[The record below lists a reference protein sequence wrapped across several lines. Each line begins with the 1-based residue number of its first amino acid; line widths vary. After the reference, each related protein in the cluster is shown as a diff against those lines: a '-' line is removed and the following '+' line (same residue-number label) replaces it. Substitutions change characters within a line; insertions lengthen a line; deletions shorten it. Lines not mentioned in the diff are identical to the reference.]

1 MATTLNFTK
10 EGDVYI
16 AEQTVNAPY
25 ALHIERSEPS
35 SFSIKQRSTDSGQYA
50 SCWNVPDRVSMSATV
65 IDWSFDHTIYPM
77 HVRFESGSEVTSAEI
92 TEAQS

>member
-35 SFSIKQRSTDSGQYA
+35 SFSIKQRSTDSGEYA
-50 SCWNVPDRVSMSATV
+50 SCWELSDRVKKGATV

-77 HVRFESGSEVTSAEI
+77 HVRFESGSEVTTATL
-92 TEAQS
+92 TEAEQ

>member
-35 SFSIKQRSTDSGQYA
+35 SFSIKQRSTDSGEYA
-50 SCWNVPDRVSMSATV
+50 SCWVVPDRIDGATV

-77 HVRFESGSEVTSAEI
+77 HVRFESGSEVTSATL
-92 TEAQS
+92 TEAEQ

>member
-35 SFSIKQRSTDSGQYA
+35 SF
-50 SCWNVPDRVSMSATV
+50 
-65 IDWSFDHTIYPM
+65 
-77 HVRFESGSEVTSAEI
+77 
-92 TEAQS
+92 